1 MRKKKIKIIGDIEV
15 GGERGR
21 VMDRGGQSVSMTS
34 TDYKDPAKVVK
45 KLNGLDKHTRLKA
58 NQELSTTGENQS

>member
-1 MRKKKIKIIGDIEV
+1 MEKRIKIIGDIEV

-21 VMDRGGQSVSMTS
+21 IMDRGGQSVSMTS

-45 KLNGLDKHTRLKA
+45 MLKGSDKRTRLKV
-58 NQELSTTGENQS
+58 NQELFTTGENQS